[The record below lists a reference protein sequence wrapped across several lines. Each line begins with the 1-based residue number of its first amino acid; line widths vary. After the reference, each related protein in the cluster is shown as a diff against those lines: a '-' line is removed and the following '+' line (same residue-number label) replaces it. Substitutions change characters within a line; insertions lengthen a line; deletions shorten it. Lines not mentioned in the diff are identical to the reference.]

1 MKNEERSMQMKERL
15 AEALRQEIE
24 NKPLTRITVSN
35 LVRRCDINRNT
46 FYYHFQDV
54 YALLE

>member
-1 MKNEERSMQMKERL
+1 MQMKERL